1 MGFAQSLLSAGATAS
16 GYDARKKQTLAHGQV
31 AKNRAYSQANGVEQ
45 AARANALV
53 EGANMMTMRGNQ
65 RRAVGGARAQAA
77 GSGFTSKGTGAAT
90 ADAVS
95 SLYEKQISD
104 MAYESST
111 GSINTVNQAI
121 GLRRQGNE
129 YMRAAAAEAAQ
140 YRSMA
145 KGVRTGM
152 WISGLGATAGAVKG
166 GISTYDEAQAW
177 NKSADEI
184 NASKMVQSGMYAPVK
199 KQDLTDA
206 SVMGVMGGMDW
217 GSSAIN
223 TFNPY
228 MSSFTSKDW
237 EKNFLKALGYGQR

>member
-77 GSGFTSKGTGAAT
+77 GSGFTSEGTGAAT

-111 GSINTVNQAI
+111 GSLNAVNQAI
-121 GLRRQGNE
+121 GLRRQGDE
-129 YMRAAAAEAAQ
+129 YMRAAEAEAAQ

-145 KGVRTGM
+145 KGVRSGM
-152 WISGLGATAGAVKG
+152 WVSGVGGAVG
-166 GISTYDEAQAW
+166 GVAEGVQAYNEA
-177 NKSADEI
+177 KKF
-184 NASKMVQSGMYAPVK
+184 NAETDRLK
-199 KQDLTDA
+199 KLDLTNA
-206 SVMGVMGGMDW
+206 SVMGALNGADSW
-217 GSSAIN
+217 SSAMN
-223 TFNPY
+223 AFNPY
-228 MSSFTSKDW
+228 MSSFASKGW
-237 EKNFLKALGYGQR
+237 EKNFLKTLGYGQK